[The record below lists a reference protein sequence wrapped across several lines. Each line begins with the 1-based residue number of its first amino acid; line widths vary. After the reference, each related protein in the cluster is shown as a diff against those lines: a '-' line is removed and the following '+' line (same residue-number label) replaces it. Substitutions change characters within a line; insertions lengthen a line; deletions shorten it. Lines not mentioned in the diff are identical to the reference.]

1 MTRVRVVLCDWSSRG
16 SQWVGPT
23 RSVSFSASLGHVAPC
38 RRSRSTEEATVAG
51 VEFRLCGPASPP
63 DRTNGAIAAQA
74 HAAGLA

>member
-23 RSVSFSASLGHVAPC
+23 RSISFSASLGHVAPC

-51 VEFRLCGPASPP
+51 VEFRLADPLSP